1 MATKKTAPKKTAKT
15 SRAKA
20 APKKTTAAKKVTTA
34 AKKPIK
40 KTVKKAVKKT
50 SPKKKK
56 AMELGASFECPV
68 CGLEVSV
75 EKVCDCTGACEI
87 ICCGEPM
94 ERI

>member
-1 MATKKTAPKKTAKT
+1 MATRKTAPKKTTKT
-15 SRAKA
+15 SKAKA
-20 APKKTTAAKKVTTA
+20 APKKTTAAKK
-34 AKKPIK
+34 PLK

-56 AMELGASFECPV
+56 EMAVGTSFECPV

-75 EKVCDCTGACEI
+75 EKVCDCADACEI

>member
-34 AKKPIK
+34 AKKP
-40 KTVKKAVKKT
+40 VKKAV
-50 SPKKKK
+50 PKKKK
-56 AMELGASFECPV
+56 EMKVGSCYECSV

-75 EKVCDCTGACEI
+75 ENVCGCADACDL

-94 ERI
+94 EMI